1 MARLALV
8 DFAASAV
15 ATVQRN
21 ESGWP
26 GAFRATCSNMQP
38 PVPGGLAVWRFREVG
53 KQIKI
58 GQRVGLLFVAAVSN
72 KIVRTS
78 NARLSTKS
86 KICLCLCL
94 WSWRLGPC
102 YGVWRLS
109 KQSPELN
116 YLVSCEA

>member
-38 PVPGGLAVWRFREVG
+38 PVPGGLAVWRDFGRG
-53 KQIKI
+53 KADQDRPKGRTIVCRSSFEQNCSNFERAPEHRAKNLSVLVLVVVVVVP
-58 GQRVGLLFVAAVSN
+58 RAMLL
-72 KIVRTS
+72 
-78 NARLSTKS
+78 
-86 KICLCLCL
+86 
-94 WSWRLGPC
+94 
-102 YGVWRLS
+102 YGVLRLL
-109 KQSPELN
+109 K
-116 YLVSCEA
+116 

>member
-26 GAFRATCSNMQP
+26 GAVRATCSNMQP

-58 GQRVGLLFVAAVSN
+58 GQRVGLLFVAGVSD
-72 KIVRTS
+72 KICS
-78 NARLSTKS
+78 NFERAPEHRAKNLSVLVLVVVLVAPRARL
-86 KICLCLCL
+86 
-94 WSWRLGPC
+94 W
-102 YGVWRLS
+102 GVAAFEAES
-109 KQSPELN
+109 LN
-116 YLVSCEA
+116 FITS